1 MGTDRE
7 RYREIVSRKERETER
22 ESRRERE
29 RDGTTKDVASWRK
42 AISVAFYGL

>member
-1 MGTDRE
+1 MGIDRE
-7 RYREIVSRKERETER
+7 RNREIVNRRVTER
-22 ESRRERE
+22 ERAGE